1 MTVFLWESYSLIT
14 CLLVVGLLL
23 LFLFP
28 DILQSWFPQFGQA
41 LLAGRLH
48 DLYIFGISDCDFDL
62 AKVLEEYF
70 VALDTPGLGKF
81 FFSDMAIFDR
91 SYLLFL
97 FID

>member
-48 DLYIFGISDCDFDL
+48 DLYIFGI
-62 AKVLEEYF
+62 
-70 VALDTPGLGKF
+70 
-81 FFSDMAIFDR
+81 
-91 SYLLFL
+91 
-97 FID
+97 

>member
-1 MTVFLWESYSLIT
+1 MICTFL
-14 CLLVVGLLL
+14 G
-23 LFLFP
+23 
-28 DILQSWFPQFGQA
+28 
-41 LLAGRLH
+41 
-48 DLYIFGISDCDFDL
+48 SDCDFDL